1 MLTKNIKN
9 SLNGSEWRKWDLHFH
24 TPSSP
29 DYKNKSITNQNIV
42 DSLIE
47 QGISVVAI
55 TDHNYIDEVRIKDLR
70 SKANDKL
77 VILPGVEIRT
87 ECGAGENIHIIG
99 IFSEGADISAI
110 NNALLH
116 KGGLYQQKQDGRTEE
131 ELYINIHTAIDIIR
145 EFKGITTIHAGRKT
159 NGLDQVITNSL
170 EVSRA
175 IKTDIAKHIDIFEMG
190 QTRDFNEYKTKVFPS
205 IGPKAMIICSDNH
218 NVIEYKTKAN
228 LWIKADATIEGLR
241 QAICSADSRI
251 KILDADQIPE
261 EPLYYIEKIS
271 SSIPSDIKIP
281 LTNGKTDKF
290 CFSPWQQEVSLNKG
304 LNCVIGD
311 RGSGKSVLLDL
322 IAYDLNIKSFNEF
335 ERSEEHIIN
344 KLNSNGNDV
353 ENFLKIE
360 SNSNNIEYYTQN
372 EIERIARNHQITS
385 IVQKRIQSQ
394 DVAFLEDDI
403 KNLIAFYEKSTDK
416 SNNINEKQQELTQ
429 VRASLKHVDDIL
441 SGISDKEY
449 LAFNKN
455 LQEQTQ
461 KLEAIIKERTKF
473 NTFITNLLNVV
484 HYSEEHQTGNYA
496 PLPPISKY
504 GEAYNEAFEDLR
516 SLLNKQTIANGNNLV
531 PQTIAKAEED
541 ISTLQRS
548 IEQTKADLKEHLKK
562 KGINDEENLS
572 DRLTFEEKRAKLLN
586 KTTEILQE
594 ICAQEKELSSI
605 RTTLL
610 ELPNKIQSYRENLY
624 KVFNV
629 LEKHIATIGKD
640 ESSLIKF
647 ELNFDYNKA
656 NKDFLNWLDTSLRQK
671 EITERSIIFELEKKL
686 LSNNRLISPAIKNKT
701 DEYISAINISGRAGE
716 CLKEYLT
723 KYWDE
728 FKNKYD
734 AIFNDVVT
742 YKSIAVL
749 YNGKNIIDCSFGQ
762 RATATIIILLSLGN
776 GPIIIDEPE
785 SNLGE
790 AVIYKEVVNILKS
803 IKTKRQIIFATHN
816 ANIVVN
822 GDADLI
828 IHLGKDSKIETFTIE
843 NLEHREKLY
852 ALEGGEQAFAN
863 REKRYKETT

>member
-47 QGISVVAI
+47 QDISVVAI

-344 KLNSNGNDV
+344 KLKSNGNDV

-496 PLPPISKY
+496 PLP
-504 GEAYNEAFEDLR
+504 
-516 SLLNKQTIANGNNLV
+516 LLANM
-531 PQTIAKAEED
+531 
-541 ISTLQRS
+541 
-548 IEQTKADLKEHLKK
+548 
-562 KGINDEENLS
+562 
-572 DRLTFEEKRAKLLN
+572 
-586 KTTEILQE
+586 
-594 ICAQEKELSSI
+594 
-605 RTTLL
+605 
-610 ELPNKIQSYRENLY
+610 
-624 KVFNV
+624 
-629 LEKHIATIGKD
+629 EKHIMKH
-640 ESSLIKF
+640 
-647 ELNFDYNKA
+647 
-656 NKDFLNWLDTSLRQK
+656 
-671 EITERSIIFELEKKL
+671 
-686 LSNNRLISPAIKNKT
+686 
-701 DEYISAINISGRAGE
+701 
-716 CLKEYLT
+716 LK
-723 KYWDE
+723 
-728 FKNKYD
+728 
-734 AIFNDVVT
+734 I
-742 YKSIAVL
+742 
-749 YNGKNIIDCSFGQ
+749 
-762 RATATIIILLSLGN
+762 
-776 GPIIIDEPE
+776 
-785 SNLGE
+785 
-790 AVIYKEVVNILKS
+790 
-803 IKTKRQIIFATHN
+803 
-816 ANIVVN
+816 
-822 GDADLI
+822 
-828 IHLGKDSKIETFTIE
+828 
-843 NLEHREKLY
+843 Y
-852 ALEGGEQAFAN
+852 ALC
-863 REKRYKETT
+863 